1 MKNKLV
7 IIILA
12 CFIVIVGVVGF
23 IVYDNR
29 TVSTITL
36 DINPSL
42 EIELDKNSRIKKISA
57 LNSDAKDVV
66 DNIKE
71 KDLDLFFEKLKDNLD
86 KKGYTSDRLVILMY
100 TKGDI
105 DKEETKN
112 IIFKKFNDVDI
123 EIISVDNI
131 TEEDIKLAKKYN
143 ITASKAAYINS
154 ISKKNNIKVDNL
166 LNRNIKEL
174 KETSES
180 GNYCDMD
187 IF

>member
-42 EIELDKNSRIKKISA
+42 EIELDKNSRIKKINA

-71 KDLDLFFEKLKDNLD
+71 KDLDLFFEKLK
-86 KKGYTSDRLVILMY
+86 YM
-100 TKGDI
+100 
-105 DKEETKN
+105 
-112 IIFKKFNDVDI
+112 
-123 EIISVDNI
+123 
-131 TEEDIKLAKKYN
+131 
-143 ITASKAAYINS
+143 
-154 ISKKNNIKVDNL
+154 
-166 LNRNIKEL
+166 
-174 KETSES
+174 
-180 GNYCDMD
+180 
-187 IF
+187 